1 MRARHVS
8 PFNIPNHPQRGA
20 LIGSRRKMTGF
31 IEKTLN
37 QRRSLE
43 QALADLVAKQQREPR
58 PELAR
63 MVEQLRAE
71 IEFRKRRRPDKPS

>member
-1 MRARHVS
+1 M
-8 PFNIPNHPQRGA
+8 I
-20 LIGSRRKMTGF
+20 GF

-43 QALADLVAKQQREPR
+43 QALADLVAKQQREPN

-63 MVEQLRAE
+63 MVELLRAE
-71 IEFRKRRRPDKPS
+71 IELRKRPDKPS